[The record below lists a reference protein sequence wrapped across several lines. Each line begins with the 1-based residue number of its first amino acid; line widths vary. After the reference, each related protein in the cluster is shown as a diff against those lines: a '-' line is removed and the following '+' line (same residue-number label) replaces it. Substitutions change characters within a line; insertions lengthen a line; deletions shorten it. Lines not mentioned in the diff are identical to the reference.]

1 MRLTVLHIISDTK
14 KKVIANIIWALIGK
28 IVSLTGA
35 LLVGI
40 LVARYLGPENYGIM
54 NYVISY
60 VAIFSV
66 ISYFGLDDIEIRELS
81 KDNSNKNQI
90 LGTCF
95 CIRIT
100 FASVA
105 FLLIIAT
112 LYIYQANRFTTYMIL
127 IYSSTLFFECFNN

>member
-66 ISYFGLDDIEIRELS
+66 ISYFGLDDIEIRVLH
-81 KDNSNKNQI
+81 
-90 LGTCF
+90 F
-95 CIRIT
+95 C
-100 FASVA
+100 
-105 FLLIIAT
+105 
-112 LYIYQANRFTTYMIL
+112 
-127 IYSSTLFFECFNN
+127 